1 MKISWLILILV
12 LLLQSC
18 DCEQQSTVTTSDDT
32 SIVWR
37 GSNIESQTDK
47 FLYGNHTFVTK
58 SIINGE
64 GRDTGMRHGIVFK
77 HARTNEIYTVIP
89 EQIERYTEESDC
101 NYTIVRFRWYET
113 GNSLTDPDQM
123 LDRVIKAVII
133 DPVET
138 VNLIRSTIK
147 SVEEPEEKPFNAF
160 DSWDN

>member
-18 DCEQQSTVTTSDDT
+18 DCGQQSAVTTSDAT

-58 SIINGE
+58 STINGA
-64 GRDTGMRHGIVFK
+64 GDKGMKYGVVFK
-77 HARTNEIYTVIP
+77 HARTSETYTVIP
-89 EQIERYTEESDC
+89 QHIERYSEQSGC

-113 GNSLTDPDQM
+113 GSSLNKPNQM